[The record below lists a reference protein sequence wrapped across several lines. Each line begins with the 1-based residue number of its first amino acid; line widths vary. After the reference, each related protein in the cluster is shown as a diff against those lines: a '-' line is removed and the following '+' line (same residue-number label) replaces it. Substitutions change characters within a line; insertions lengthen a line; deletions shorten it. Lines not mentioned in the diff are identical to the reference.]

1 MVNTII
7 CLGVG
12 LCIGFSPL
20 GNTRAIK
27 LIVKAVT
34 GG

>member
-1 MVNTII
+1 MVDTII
-7 CLGVG
+7 IFGVG

-20 GNTRAIK
+20 GK
-27 LIVKAVT
+27 LKAVKILVKAVT